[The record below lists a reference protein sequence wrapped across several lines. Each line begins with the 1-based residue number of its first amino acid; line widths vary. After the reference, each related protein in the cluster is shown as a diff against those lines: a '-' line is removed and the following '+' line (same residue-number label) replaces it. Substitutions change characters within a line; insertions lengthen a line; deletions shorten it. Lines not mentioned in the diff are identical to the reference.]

1 MDRNRCELLA
11 TGLDEYGAGVGVAS
25 ELRLHVPE
33 LLPGERGLVQIQHRS
48 PHRGEAWGTLLRLVG
63 PASRDRVPTACPAF
77 GACGGCAWQHLSYP
91 AQLEQ
96 KQRRVV
102 AALASYSATAA
113 LVVPAVRPAPA
124 TLGYRNKGKYVV
136 GASGDRL
143 VLGAYQPRT
152 HTLIATTGCQVVA
165 PVIDELAEWT
175 RGAAQAAQVEPYSEK
190 NTSGELRYV
199 VIRANRAND
208 ALVTLVVTSAAEL
221 AKLHRVAATLAK
233 HPAVRGVVA
242 VTNDRRDGAI
252 LPIGSTTTVLQGEG
266 TLAES
271 FAGTTVHLG
280 AVEFMQVNVLQAEA
294 LYGFVAD
301 CIEPCAGRH
310 VIDLYA
316 GLGGITLHLAQRGA
330 NVTAIEVESAAIE
343 ALRLAAASAG
353 LVINAHVGTAAS
365 VATTASNAASP
376 PDVVVVN
383 PPRKGLDGA
392 TRAALLEVNPRQ
404 LVYVSCGLDSLAA
417 DLAFLIEHGYA
428 VDVVQPFDLMPHTAQ
443 VETVVAL
450 RRRAPDIGC

>member
-11 TGLDEYGAGVGVAS
+11 TELDEYGAGVGVAS

-48 PHRGEAWGTLLRLVG
+48 PHRGEAWGTLLRLIG
-63 PASRDRVPTACPAF
+63 PPSRERTATACPAF
-77 GACGGCAWQHLSYP
+77 GAWGGCAWQHLSYP
-91 AQLEQ
+91 AQLAH
-96 KQRRVV
+96 KQRRVI
-102 AALASYSATAA
+102 AAFASHPATATLNVA
-113 LVVPAVRPAPA
+113 EVRPAPSL
-124 TLGYRNKGKYVV
+124 LGYRNKGKYVV
-136 GASGDRL
+136 GANGDRL

-152 HTLIATTGCQVVA
+152 HVLVATTGCQVVA

-175 RGAAQAAQVEPYSEK
+175 RGAAEAAQLEPYNEK
-190 NTSGELRYV
+190 TCAGDLRYV
-199 VIRANRAND
+199 VIRANRLHD
-208 ALVTLVVTSAAEL
+208 GLVVLVVTSQCPR
-221 AKLHRVAATLAK
+221 AKLERVATTLAK

-252 LPIGSTTTVLQGEG
+252 LPINATTTVLHGDA

-301 CIEPCAGRH
+301 CIAPCMGRR

-330 NVTAIEVESAAIE
+330 NVTAIEVESAAIA
-343 ALRLAAASAG
+343 ALRCAAASAG
-353 LVINAHVGTAAS
+353 LVIDAHVGTAAS
-365 VATTASNAASP
+365 VANIVATT

-392 TRAALLEVNPRQ
+392 TRAALVAMAPQQ
-404 LVYVSCGLDSLAA
+404 LVYVSCGPDSLAA
-417 DLAFLIEHGYA
+417 DLAYLIEHGYR
-428 VDVVQPFDLMPHTAQ
+428 VDRVQPFDLMPHTAQ
-443 VETVVAL
+443 VETVVVL
-450 RRRAPDIGC
+450 IKR

>member
-1 MDRNRCELLA
+1 MDRNRCEVLA
-11 TGLDEYGAGVGVAS
+11 TELDEYGAGVGVAS
-25 ELRLHVPE
+25 ELRLHIPE

-63 PASRDRVPTACPAF
+63 PPSRERVPTACPAF
-77 GACGGCAWQHLSYP
+77 GACGGCAWQHLGYQ
-91 AQLEQ
+91 AQLDH

-102 AALASYSATAA
+102 AAFASHPATAE

-136 GASGDRL
+136 GSNGDRL

-152 HTLIATTGCQVVA
+152 HALIATTGCQVVA

-175 RGAAQAAQVEPYSEK
+175 RGAAEAAQLEPYNEK
-190 NTSGELRYV
+190 SYGGELRYV

-208 ALVTLVVTSAAEL
+208 ALVVLVVTSACGL
-221 AKLHRVAATLAK
+221 AKIQRVATTLAK

-252 LPIGSTTTVLQGEG
+252 LPIGATTTVLHGEG

-271 FAGTTVHLG
+271 FAGAVVHLG
-280 AVEFMQVNVLQAEA
+280 AVEFMQVNVPQAEA
-294 LYGFVAD
+294 LYGFVAE
-301 CIEPCAGRH
+301 CCEPCAGKRI
-310 VIDLYA
+310 VDLYA

-330 NVTAIEVESAAIE
+330 MVTAIEVESAAIE
-343 ALRLAAASAG
+343 ALRLAAAGAG
-353 LVINAHVGTAAS
+353 LVIDAHVGTAAH
-365 VATTASNAASP
+365 VATIVAMQ

-392 TRAALLEVNPRQ
+392 TRTALLAVAPRQ
-404 LVYVSCGLDSLAA
+404 LVYVSCGPTSLAA

-443 VETVVAL
+443 VETVVSL
-450 RRRAPDIGC
+450 RKR